1 MNDGNGAAVVDLPRV
16 RAALA
21 LLDAAVSSG
30 ARPIPGEL
38 VAALVAAE
46 DGGMVAPAT
55 VALGVRLP
63 AALVAR
69 VDAVAEGLGGS
80 RNAALVAAIE
90 AGLPAVERQA
100 GLDRGDTTAEL
111 VATMRRLLAQL
122 DPGPSPA
129 PSGDDAGFLPV
140 PKLGE
145 GGDNGE
151 Q

>member
-1 MNDGNGAAVVDLPRV
+1 
-16 RAALA
+16 
-21 LLDAAVSSG
+21 
-30 ARPIPGEL
+30 
-38 VAALVAAE
+38 
-46 DGGMVAPAT
+46 MVAPAT
-55 VALGVRLP
+55 MALGVRLP

-69 VDAVAEGLGGS
+69 VDAVAEVQGVS
-80 RNAALVAAIE
+80 RNAVVLAAVE

>member
-69 VDAVAEGLGGS
+69 VDAVAEVQGVS
-80 RNAALVAAIE
+80 RNAVVLAALE

-122 DPGPSPA
+122 DQS
-129 PSGDDAGFLPV
+129 
-140 PKLGE
+140 GE

>member
-1 MNDGNGAAVVDLPRV
+1 MNDGKGAAVVDLPRV

-55 VALGVRLP
+55 MALGVRLP

-100 GLDRGDTTAEL
+100 GLDQGDTTAEL

-122 DPGPSPA
+122 DPGPS
-129 PSGDDAGFLPV
+129 GDDAGFLPV